1 MLFSK
6 HLGWLFLGI
15 GFYLSLGWSV
25 NNAGLVEEHDL
36 PQSLAIGESFTAS
49 WNIDINQTSG
59 FARFQ
64 LEFPNGISV
73 NPLQVDQASF
83 SFQDGKAKFIW
94 IEIPQQKTLHLELQI
109 TATEDF
115 EGGIVTQWFSFIE
128 NGSRKDVEF
137 EPHPIARANKERT
150 IPPIFD
156 SESLEVRR
164 SWKRDE
170 NGNAGTMQLVIRGF
184 EPGQFLKIK
193 ELVPA
198 EASITPMLDGE
209 ADIRDRFESE
219 LVYIWQ
225 SAPETTEIRVSYT
238 VQNESASEI
247 HGVISAVVQSQ
258 AIERLIPTI
267 ESHQTA
273 PSNPA
278 STAQVEHDI
287 AFRVQLLATHED
299 ASVTRIKRA
308 YAYPGEVRHE
318 LHGDWN
324 KYTTGY
330 FLEYSDARD
339 KRVEL
344 RAHHSFPGPFVTAYR
359 GDDRITVQEALLISH
374 QTWIP

>member
-6 HLGWLFLGI
+6 HIGWLFLGI

-64 LEFPNGISV
+64 LEFPNGISI

-150 IPPIFD
+150 VTPTFD

-170 NGNAGTMQLVIRGF
+170 MATQ
-184 EPGQFLKIK
+184 
-193 ELVPA
+193 
-198 EASITPMLDGE
+198 
-209 ADIRDRFESE
+209 
-219 LVYIWQ
+219 
-225 SAPETTEIRVSYT
+225 APCS
-238 VQNESASEI
+238 
-247 HGVISAVVQSQ
+247 
-258 AIERLIPTI
+258 
-267 ESHQTA
+267 
-273 PSNPA
+273 
-278 STAQVEHDI
+278 
-287 AFRVQLLATHED
+287 
-299 ASVTRIKRA
+299 
-308 YAYPGEVRHE
+308 
-318 LHGDWN
+318 W
-324 KYTTGY
+324 
-330 FLEYSDARD
+330 
-339 KRVEL
+339 
-344 RAHHSFPGPFVTAYR
+344 
-359 GDDRITVQEALLISH
+359 
-374 QTWIP
+374 

>member
-1 MLFSK
+1 MLISK

-15 GFYLSLGWSV
+15 GFFLSLGWSV
-25 NNAGLVEEHDL
+25 DNAGLVEEHDL

-64 LEFPNGISV
+64 LEFPSGISV
-73 NPLQVDQASF
+73 TPLQVDQASF

-94 IEIPQQKTLHLELQI
+94 IEVPKQKTLHLELEI

-137 EPHPIARANKERT
+137 EPHPIARAIEDKA
-150 IPPIFD
+150 IPPTLD
-156 SESLEVRR
+156 PESLEVHRN
-164 SWKRDE
+164 WKCHE
-170 NGNAGTMQLVIRGF
+170 NGNVGTMELVIQGF
-184 EPGQFLKIK
+184 EPGQFLKIT
-193 ELVPA
+193 EYVSVL
-198 EASITPMLDGE
+198 ASITPILDGE
-209 ADIRDRFESE
+209 ADIRDRYESE

-225 SAPETTEIRVSYT
+225 AAPETTEIRVSYS
-238 VQNESASEI
+238 VQNESAREI
-247 HGVISAVVQSQ
+247 HGVIAAVVRGQ
-258 AIERLIPTI
+258 AIERLIPSI
-267 ESHQTA
+267 EPQQTA
-273 PSNPA
+273 PSNPE

-287 AFRVQLLATHED
+287 AFRVQLLATHQD
-299 ASVTRIKRA
+299 ASVTSIKRT
-308 YAYPGEVRHE
+308 YAYPGEVGHE
-318 LHGDWN
+318 LHRGWN

-330 FLEYSDARD
+330 FLQYSDARD

-344 RAHHSFPGPFVTAYR
+344 RAHHSFPGPFVAAYR
-359 GDDRITVQEALLISH
+359 GEDRITVQEALLISH